1 MLHTL
6 PRSPAEVRYPV
17 LQLPKLEVC
26 FRCGHRLWLRQV
38 SNDPLVREIEREG
51 ATPTLVNLNRLL
63 PELATEVSKAVP
75 ADRAA
80 VIFFNLRLHFRTR
93 EDFLQAVAER
103 VC

>member
-51 ATPTLVNLNRLL
+51 AAPTLVHLNRFL
-63 PELATEVSKAVP
+63 PQLSVEVAAAAP

-80 VIFFNLRLHFRTR
+80 VIFFNLRLQYRTR
-93 EDFLQAVAER
+93 EAFLQAVAGH
-103 VC
+103 